1 MNYDISKLRQ
11 VTPAPASDDALLE
24 GAVRFEFTDG
34 AVEIVEGMTIFDFL
48 RETKHLR

>member
-1 MNYDISKLRQ
+1 MTYDINKLRQ
-11 VTPAPASDDALLE
+11 VTPARDEEDSLLP

-34 AVEIVEGMTIFDFL
+34 EVAVVEGMTIFDFL